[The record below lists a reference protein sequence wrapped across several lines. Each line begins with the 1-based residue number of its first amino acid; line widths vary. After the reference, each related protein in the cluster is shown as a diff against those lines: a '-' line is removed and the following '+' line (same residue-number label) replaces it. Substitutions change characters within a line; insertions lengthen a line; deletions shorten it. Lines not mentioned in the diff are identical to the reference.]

1 MTSVHIWTDFCVK
14 TAVFQGKKTGTG
26 IAFNESETNFTQR
39 YFQEESNMAKKR
51 IISCSI
57 TGSIHSPSMSPY
69 LPITPEQIARN
80 AIDAAAA
87 GAASVHIHV
96 RNPQEGDYYGAPY
109 TSMELFGEIIDR
121 IRQEN
126 QDVIIC
132 TTTGGGAGM
141 TVEERVQVVSE
152 FQPELASMNAGTINW
167 GLFELAE
174 NPKMQWKYAWEKP
187 AYAASIDSIFSNT
200 FKGMIGYLDIF
211 NANGTKPELECY
223 DVGHIHTVKWLMDR
237 GYIKGKP
244 FLQFVTGINGAIG
257 ACPES
262 VYMMK
267 ETADRVIGTGNYE
280 FSAFGAGKME
290 YSCCMQSLLLGGHVR
305 VGMEDNLF
313 LGKGRLAKSNAELVE
328 KMAHLMKTMD
338 YEIATPAEA
347 REILGISR

>member
-1 MTSVHIWTDFCVK
+1 
-14 TAVFQGKKTGTG
+14 
-26 IAFNESETNFTQR
+26 
-39 YFQEESNMAKKR
+39 MASKKR
-51 IISCSI
+51 IISCAI

-69 LPITPEQIARN
+69 LPVTPEQIARH

-96 RNPQEGDYYGAPY
+96 RNPEEGDYYGMPY

-126 QDVIIC
+126 KDVIIC

-152 FQPELASMNAGTINW
+152 FKPQLASMNAGTINW
-167 GLFELAE
+167 GLFEVADS
-174 NPKMQWKYAWEKP
+174 PYIKWKYAWEKP
-187 AYAASIDSIFSNT
+187 MYAASIDSIFSNT
-200 FKGMIGYLDIF
+200 FKGMIGYLNIF
-211 NANGTKPELECY
+211 NECGTKPEMECY
-223 DVGHIHTVKWLMDR
+223 DVGHIHAVKWLIDH
-237 GYIKGKP
+237 GYLKGKP

-257 ACPES
+257 AAPES

-267 ETADRVIGTGNYE
+267 ETADRLLGVGNYE

-290 YSCCMQSLLLGGHVR
+290 YPCCMQSLLLGGHVR

-313 LGKGRLAKSNAELVE
+313 VGKGRPAKSNAELVQ
-328 KMAHLMKTMD
+328 KMSHLMETMD
-338 YEIATPAEA
+338 YEIATPQEA
-347 REILGISR
+347 KEILGIQD